1 MTNVCPQCK
10 FPVPREGSRFC
21 NQCGADLRA
30 IDSAN
35 LESFETQYTP
45 DDVISPAR
53 ATAKTFPERPSP
65 EVSAKTTMTS
75 FQDSKSTAPTS
86 LEGQPEATLHIL
98 SRDGSV
104 TEHDL
109 TNAETRIGKGP
120 QNDIILLD
128 ASVSAT
134 HAMISFADGVFT
146 VSDLGS
152 RNGTTVNEVP
162 VNVPRKLQ
170 HGDLIKM
177 GHCALTFRLKEAE
190 STLSIQRTVLL
201 DDVPPPPLPPPVPKT
216 VAITEDSLAQGL
228 VASGLVA
235 QAEIDRLRGTGA
247 RGRRLARALI
257 EENLVTEIGLRDLMS
272 RTFNIPPVEFGTM
285 EIDAVT
291 ATKLSAGFL
300 RDRLAC
306 PVIGQQPNHLV
317 LAVADPTDKGT
328 IEEIERSTNR
338 KASLR
343 LALPSEI
350 KAQIDNHFT
359 PRLIGVMP
367 NGEKIEAMLNQPEI
381 EIGKAAHNKLVLA
394 DPTVSATHAIALV
407 RDGGYSIVDL
417 GSSNGTFINGKRLA
431 GDAYT
436 LQHGDKIQFGNVVLA
451 FRNPAETNENKTAH
465 LSLEAL
471 EEVRR
476 RAAMRSN
483 PAAGISRTDPNSWS
497 TPGPAIPQ
505 SQISTAAEDND
516 AEKADRKKK
525 KKDKNGW
532 NVNAVSRIIA
542 QVMGAI
548 VGGIV
553 TILVA
558 KYALQPA
565 AEKGSGTTGGTSS
578 QSARFIN
585 SDSWSSLPGGKFES
599 SGVVQVPGTDLVL
612 MVDDGR
618 SGEVLVMKI
627 DQAGNPVGTPRPIAL
642 GATIKNPEGI
652 ATDGASFYIVGSQS
666 DPAWGAQNAIARFSF
681 DAQTQT
687 VTRTEVITDFR
698 SFLLGK
704 VPELKGVGEMP
715 GAQGGLN
722 IEGLAWDK
730 LHDRLMLG
738 LRSPIVAAQA
748 VVVSLRLRDPR
759 AEFTADNLQIEN
771 PGVVFLSL
779 GGQGIRDITYDSHLK
794 SFLLI
799 SGAPENV
806 EKSDFRL
813 WEWDGEALP
822 AKAHEQ
828 MVLDAKVKP
837 EGITHATIN
846 GRFFL
851 FLVGDASSYLKL
863 DYSEKK

>member
-1 MTNVCPQCK
+1 
-10 FPVPREGSRFC
+10 
-21 NQCGADLRA
+21 
-30 IDSAN
+30 
-35 LESFETQYTP
+35 
-45 DDVISPAR
+45 
-53 ATAKTFPERPSP
+53 
-65 EVSAKTTMTS
+65 
-75 FQDSKSTAPTS
+75 
-86 LEGQPEATLHIL
+86 
-98 SRDGSV
+98 
-104 TEHDL
+104 
-109 TNAETRIGKGP
+109 
-120 QNDIILLD
+120 
-128 ASVSAT
+128 
-134 HAMISFADGVFT
+134 
-146 VSDLGS
+146 
-152 RNGTTVNEVP
+152 
-162 VNVPRKLQ
+162 
-170 HGDLIKM
+170 
-177 GHCALTFRLKEAE
+177 
-190 STLSIQRTVLL
+190 
-201 DDVPPPPLPPPVPKT
+201 
-216 VAITEDSLAQGL
+216 
-228 VASGLVA
+228 
-235 QAEIDRLRGTGA
+235 
-247 RGRRLARALI
+247 
-257 EENLVTEIGLRDLMS
+257 
-272 RTFNIPPVEFGTM
+272 
-285 EIDAVT
+285 
-291 ATKLSAGFL
+291 
-300 RDRLAC
+300 
-306 PVIGQQPNHLV
+306 
-317 LAVADPTDKGT
+317 
-328 IEEIERSTNR
+328 
-338 KASLR
+338 
-343 LALPSEI
+343 
-350 KAQIDNHFT
+350 
-359 PRLIGVMP
+359 
-367 NGEKIEAMLNQPEI
+367 
-381 EIGKAAHNKLVLA
+381 
-394 DPTVSATHAIALV
+394 
-407 RDGGYSIVDL
+407 
-417 GSSNGTFINGKRLA
+417 
-431 GDAYT
+431 
-436 LQHGDKIQFGNVVLA
+436 
-451 FRNPAETNENKTAH
+451 
-465 LSLEAL
+465 
-471 EEVRR
+471 
-476 RAAMRSN
+476 
-483 PAAGISRTDPNSWS
+483 
-497 TPGPAIPQ
+497 
-505 SQISTAAEDND
+505 
-516 AEKADRKKK
+516 
-525 KKDKNGW
+525 
-532 NVNAVSRIIA
+532 
-542 QVMGAI
+542 MGAI